1 MIIPNILHD
10 NNITKKKKLF
20 NSDSSTSIIMSM
32 QLSII
37 KPS

>member
-1 MIIPNILHD
+1 MIIPNKLHD
-10 NNITKKKKLF
+10 NNITKKKNLF